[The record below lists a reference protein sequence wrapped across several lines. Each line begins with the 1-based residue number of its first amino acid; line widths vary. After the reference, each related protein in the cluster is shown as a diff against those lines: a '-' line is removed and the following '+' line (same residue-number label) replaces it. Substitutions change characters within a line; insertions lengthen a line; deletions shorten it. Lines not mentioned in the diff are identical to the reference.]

1 MKEGVHPLDNSLYI
15 CAVIKVKKII
25 QVFHWQ
31 QKTNKQKKQEKLKE
45 AGLKIT
51 SLFLVALTFQ
61 SEYWIHFVLY
71 SMY

>member
-1 MKEGVHPLDNSLYI
+1 MKKRVRPLDNSLYI

-25 QVFHWQ
+25 TSVSLTTKNKQ
-31 QKTNKQKKQEKLKE
+31 TNKQKKNQEKLKE

-61 SEYWIHFVLY
+61 SEY
-71 SMY
+71 